1 MQEWIPARPG
11 FFPGLLARFMRAV
24 AKTDAPM
31 AQTLAWY
38 PRALLGAGFF
48 ELFSARSRRFHRILN
63 LIRLSVSF
71 TVSCP
76 WCVQMNSSSLTKNR
90 ISEEELRFLNGTG
103 PRPASISD
111 GEATAIE
118 FARQVSRTPVQVS
131 ADVTESMKINYS
143 EKEIVMIS
151 WTAAQVNFFSRLFQS
166 WMTIGSK

>member
-1 MQEWIPARPG
+1 MQEWIPARSG

-48 ELFSARSRRFHRILN
+48 ELFSARSRRFHRVLN

-76 WCVQMNSSSLTKNR
+76 WCVQMNSASLKKNR
-90 ISEEELRFLNGTG
+90 ITEEELRFLNGSG
-103 PRPASISD
+103 PQPVSILA
-111 GEATAIE
+111 GEAIAIE
-118 FARQVSRTPVQVS
+118 YARQVSCTPVQVS
-131 ADVTESMKINYS
+131 ADVAENMKANYS
-143 EKEIVMIS
+143 EKEMVMIS

-166 WMTIGSK
+166 WMIGTSK